1 MRYGLDKE
9 RDMIR
14 DYNHPQVPS
23 RGMLLGTCA
32 GLSDSSGIPAPF
44 IRVATVVAM
53 IFWFKLMLLA
63 YCGGA
68 IYYRFRR

>member
-1 MRYGLDKE
+1 
-9 RDMIR
+9 MIR
-14 DYNHPQVPS
+14 DYNQPQVS
-23 RGMLLGTCA
+23 GRGMLLGTCA

-44 IRVATVVAM
+44 IRAALIVAT

-68 IYYRFRR
+68 IFYRFRR